1 MSRTDPKQLTPRQEQ
16 LCEAL
21 DRLSRELGYAPSV
34 KELAAELGVSLSR
47 CHSLLRSVLLKGA
60 VASAPGVARS
70 WRLARGA
77 R

>member
-1 MSRTDPKQLTPRQEQ
+1 MPIDPKQLTPRQEQ

-21 DRLSRELGYAPSV
+21 DRLSRERGYGPSV
-34 KELAAELGVSLSR
+34 AELATELGVGRSR
-47 CHSLLRSVLLKGA
+47 CHSLLRALLVKGA
-60 VASAPGVARS
+60 VACAPGVARS